1 MQRDELTIKVNK
13 CQQGD
18 PEAFSWLVSE
28 YGPRLY
34 RYFHRHSG
42 SAQEA
47 EDLLQDM
54 FVKLVEKIRDYRHQG
69 LFEAWLFR
77 VAANLSRDRARRG
90 QKRISRAVSLN
101 ASQDGQGS
109 LIDTLESAEKTASKR
124 LENKEQIDQLGQ
136 ALNQLGEQER
146 EIILLRHYG
155 SLSFK
160 EISEQ
165 LGIPIGTALTRVH
178 RGLKHLQRIMNDG

>member
-18 PEAFSWLVSE
+18 PEAFAWLVSE

-34 RYFHRHSG
+34 RYFHRFSG
-42 SAQEA
+42 SGQEA

-54 FVKLVEKIRDYRHQG
+54 FVKLVEKIRNYHHRG

-77 VAANLSRDRARRG
+77 VAANLARDRARRN
-90 QKRISRAVSLN
+90 QQRVSRTVSLN
-101 ASQDGQGS
+101 VGPEGQGS
-109 LIDTLESAEKTASKR
+109 LIDTLKSVEKTASQR
-124 LENKEQIDQLGQ
+124 LDDKEQADRLGQ
-136 ALNQLGEQER
+136 ALAQLSEQER

-155 SLSFK
+155 GLSFK
-160 EISEQ
+160 EIAEQ
-165 LGIPIGTALTRVH
+165 LKIPIGTALTRVH
-178 RGLKHLQRIMNDG
+178 RGLKHLKRIISDG